1 VLLCCRRVVGGG
13 AHNVLICTCGRQSSG
28 VAVDDNCVDLF
39 NELKLKHTM
48 KYIIYNMDD
57 AMSKIQVRLL
67 CYHCL
72 CRKTRN

>member
-1 VLLCCRRVVGGG
+1 VVGGG
-13 AHNVLICTCGRQSSG
+13 DHNVDWYLWQSSG
-28 VAVDDNCVDLF
+28 VAVDDNCVELF

-67 CYHCL
+67 FYHCL
-72 CRKTRN
+72 CGKTEIERV

>member
-1 VLLCCRRVVGGG
+1 ME
-13 AHNVLICTCGRQSSG
+13 
-28 VAVDDNCVDLF
+28 LF

-67 CYHCL
+67 FCHFVWEDKKL
-72 CRKTRN
+72 SVSMSD